1 MLGDKI
7 LVAPV
12 FSDDTALFY
21 LPAGKWT
28 WYVLRHHSL
37 APTNRLSS
45 FWTEEVLEGPRWIK
59 KTGYPFTQIPV
70 YVRENTVLCLG
81 PESTDIPDYDYA
93 TIGLQ
98 VKTYAI
104 ADGEEAV
111 VEIPT
116 GNGKEWAGKV
126 KVIGG
131 DVKAEGVKVLSL

>member
-1 MLGDKI
+1 MDM
-7 LVAPV
+7 VSPV
-12 FSDDTALFY
+12 PSFIS
-21 LPAGKWT
+21 
-28 WYVLRHHSL
+28 R
-37 APTNRLSS
+37 TNRLSS
-45 FWTEEVLEGPRWIK
+45 FWTDEVIEGPRWVK
-59 KTGYPFTQIPV
+59 KTDYPFTQIPV

-81 PESTDIPDYDYA
+81 PESVDSPDYDYA

-126 KVIGG
+126 KVTGG